1 MVNSVWLIYYSLF
14 FNDGHFVHCFQDYQ
28 IDFFFRQQWYDPRL
42 RHAYR
47 NTLTVSNAMLDRIWV
62 PDTYFENSKNS
73 YFHEVTVPNKML
85 KIKPDGTIL
94 YNARYTQVLKT
105 LTFLVPIPQNGQTH
119 SHNSSAIAD
128 QLFECA

>member
-1 MVNSVWLIYYSLF
+1 M
-14 FNDGHFVHCFQDYQ
+14 HCFQDYQ

-94 YNARYTQVLKT
+94 YNARYIQFLKT
-105 LTFLVPIPQNGQTH
+105 LIRYDLIVDVYLELSRTFGFKYAFAINNLKVLVHEEAI
-119 SHNSSAIAD
+119 SSVS
-128 QLFECA
+128 L

>member
-1 MVNSVWLIYYSLF
+1 M
-14 FNDGHFVHCFQDYQ
+14 HCFQDYQ

-94 YNARYTQVLKT
+94 YNARYIQFLKT
-105 LTFLVPIPQNGQTH
+105 LIRYDLIVDVYLELSRTFGFKYAFAINNLKVLVHEEAI
-119 SHNSSAIAD
+119 SSVP
-128 QLFECA
+128 L